1 MQEVQI
7 DVLESGTEQAA
18 PANVLSLSQ
27 FIGDFGDGLLEAV
40 REQNPPIHDGQTD
53 ASREVIMDGDPEPWL
68 FQEHYI
74 VARTAGG
81 ALSRAGWL
89 AHEHALTDELRWWTL
104 EALRLT
110 DETVFPE
117 TIAELL
123 AQVLAGAAP
132 SEPLVLP
139 PADGRRLVLVDQQ
152 PRHRMNDLALRR
164 KRFPG

>member
-1 MQEVQI
+1 MR
-7 DVLESGTEQAA
+7 DRPTARVLLLDPEDRILLMKARLPSHPEGPSFWFPVGGGGEPGETALQAA
-18 PANVLSLSQ
+18 DRE
-27 FIGDFGDGLLEAV
+27 IIEETGL
-40 REQNPPIHDGQTD
+40 TD
-53 ASREVIMDGDPEPWL
+53 AALGQVVWYREVIMDGDPEPWL

-139 PADGRRLVLVDQQ
+139 PADGRL
-152 PRHRMNDLALRR
+152 
-164 KRFPG
+164 KR